1 MIDGTQIF
9 TALPSTD
16 QEQLI
21 AKLTEKVFANG
32 AKIIEQ
38 ARHPH
43 RVAPHAPPRAEGAQ
57 RPGPGNLESS
67 DAGGV
72 GRPADVPPPGH
83 ALEAD

>member
-38 ARHPH
+38 ARHPL
-43 RVAPHAPPRAEGAQ
+43 G
-57 RPGPGNLESS
+57 L
-67 DAGGV
+67 
-72 GRPADVPPPGH
+72 RPARRRHLLQRSHDPQRAACAPGRRR
-83 ALEAD
+83 APRTPRSTSSRREQRR

>member
-38 ARHPH
+38 
-43 RVAPHAPPRAEGAQ
+43 VAPRPPAATSCKGAMIRKRAACAPGRRRAPRTTRSTSSSREQ
-57 RPGPGNLESS
+57 R
-67 DAGGV
+67 
-72 GRPADVPPPGH
+72 R
-83 ALEAD
+83 